1 MRRYFKSVTACVLFL
16 LAVSLS
22 AFAGSTKDVF
32 SGAALVGTSGTVSGS
47 FTFNTSTDQFS
58 GFSLS
63 FNGGVFAGATASNGG
78 GQGTCYQ
85 GFCGFYF
92 QGKASDGA
100 WVTDMI
106 VVNLKTGQFDD
117 FGGIYNWQKQGG
129 DFNYLSVPE
138 GGAKL
143 TYLMLSAIAVFGGIL
158 ISGKQRRITQAT
170 HRS

>member
-1 MRRYFKSVTACVLFL
+1 MRRYFNSTNVCVLFL

-22 AFAGSTKDVF
+22 ASATSNDSF
-32 SGAALVGTSGTVSGS
+32 SNVSLVGTSGAVSGS

-58 GFSLS
+58 GISLS
-63 FNGGVFAGATASNGG
+63 FNGGAFGGATASNGG
-78 GQGTCYQ
+78 GKGTCYQ

-100 WVTDMI
+100 WVTDTI
-106 VVNLKTGQFDD
+106 IVNLKTGQFDT
-117 FGGIYNWQKQGG
+117 FGGIYNWKNQGG

-143 TYLMLSAIAVFGGIL
+143 SYLILSAIAVFGGIL